1 VHIDAAAWEDD
12 RANFSVRIEHV
23 QHHIAKLWRAA
34 AMHAVHDGRMH
45 DISVLLPITH
55 ALSI

>member
-1 VHIDAAAWEDD
+1 
-12 RANFSVRIEHV
+12 VRIEHV